1 MRNSAESSQ
10 PAANNWAV
18 PPELEK
24 AKIRPANWWLAGLVG
39 VVGLAAF
46 VVTVRS
52 GRADSALL
60 FVALPILLA
69 VALALTPGR
78 SAHGKAFRMTTIAL
92 LLAAVWLHEGAI
104 CVLLAA
110 PLVYLVVHGV
120 TGVLRAAE
128 RGGRRTLAVL
138 PLPLLLAGGFE
149 GTSPAF
155 RVHPDQSVEVT
166 RVVALAPEQVRAMIE
181 AGPAPVDTRSLSLR
195 ALGVPMPE
203 HVHGD
208 GLETGDRWT
217 FAYHGSSHG
226 PGGDIVT
233 EVRDAG
239 PERVTWA
246 VVEDTSITNRWVGM
260 RDATLSWHAVAG
272 GTAVTLRIDY
282 RRGLDP
288 SWYFGPLQDRFMHA
302 GAAHVLDM
310 LALR

>member
-1 MRNSAESSQ
+1 MERERR
-10 PAANNWAV
+10 
-18 PPELEK
+18 
-24 AKIRPANWWLAGLVG
+24 IRPANLWLAALIGLSG
-39 VVGLAAF
+39 VVCF

-60 FVALPILLA
+60 FVAFPVALA

-78 SAHGKAFRMTTIAL
+78 SPHGKVFRITTIAL
-92 LLAAVWLHEGAI
+92 LLSAVWLHEGAI

-110 PLVYLVVHGV
+110 PLVYLVAH
-120 TGVLRAAE
+120 AATAAAQAAR
-128 RGGRRTLAVL
+128 RGGRRTLALL
-138 PLPLLLAGGFE
+138 PLPLLLAGGVE
-149 GTSPAF
+149 GTNAGW

-166 RVVALAPEQVRAMIE
+166 RTIAVPAERVAVILE
-181 AGPAPVDTRSLSLR
+181 AGPQPTAARSLALR
-195 ALGVPMPE
+195 LLDVPMPV

-208 GLETGDRWT
+208 GLRPGDRWT
-217 FAYHGSSHG
+217 FVYHGGSHG

-233 EVRDAG
+233 EVRDAT
-239 PERVTWA
+239 PRSITWA

-260 RDATLSWHAVAG
+260 RDATLSWHTVAG
-272 GTAVTLRIDY
+272 GTAVRLRIDY

-302 GAAHVLDM
+302 GADHLLDM